1 MARNLILVVAD
12 GGGVGTWSVA
22 RLARGE
28 ALNVARMPV
37 IGLTDTR
44 NSDGGLTDSG
54 AGATA
59 LATGFR
65 TFNRGIAVAPECR
78 ELLREN
84 PAAIQND
91 PAACAP
97 LRTLLEDAEA
107 LGKRTG
113 LITTTSV
120 TDATIASFAAHA
132 PSRYMHEA
140 IAAQI
145 LASGVDV
152 LLGGGRDYFDGPSP
166 DGPGDLLTNACSDA
180 QCPVDAPA
188 LRALGTASD
197 ARLIGLFAGKDLP
210 RARAAEPGLPE
221 MTRVALD
228 RLSAGE
234 NGFFLLVESEG
245 TDTYQHDNDPLAAIE
260 AEILELDEAVGVA
273 LDFAERVPGTLVLV
287 TADHETG
294 GLAIHGEASS
304 PEVELSYTTG
314 DHTHNMVPLFAS
326 GPGAEAFAGIRDND
340 EVGRILRT
348 LFVGERVV
356 DRRSYR

>member
-1 MARNLILVVAD
+1 MVLLTLAVTLLAAPSPASAQDPDKGPVARNLILVVAD

-120 TDATIASFAAHA
+120 TDATIASFACWA
-132 PSRYMHEA
+132 
-140 IAAQI
+140 
-145 LASGVDV
+145 
-152 LLGGGRDYFDGPSP
+152 
-166 DGPGDLLTNACSDA
+166 GDATTSTVPRRTD
-180 QCPVDAPA
+180 
-188 LRALGTASD
+188 RATC
-197 ARLIGLFAGKDLP
+197 
-210 RARAAEPGLPE
+210 
-221 MTRVALD
+221 
-228 RLSAGE
+228 
-234 NGFFLLVESEG
+234 
-245 TDTYQHDNDPLAAIE
+245 
-260 AEILELDEAVGVA
+260 
-273 LDFAERVPGTLVLV
+273 
-287 TADHETG
+287 
-294 GLAIHGEASS
+294 
-304 PEVELSYTTG
+304 
-314 DHTHNMVPLFAS
+314 
-326 GPGAEAFAGIRDND
+326 
-340 EVGRILRT
+340 
-348 LFVGERVV
+348 
-356 DRRSYR
+356 